1 MIRVLR
7 WLVALSIPVAL
18 VAVGGC
24 ASSPL
29 QYPALVSPAGEARQV
44 ELVNTPFYP
53 QDDYQCGPAALAT
66 ILYSSG
72 VEDVNP
78 ARLAEQV
85 YVPALRGS
93 LQPEL
98 LGAVRRADR
107 IPYLLAPR
115 FADLLDEVRAGHPVL
130 VLQNLRLARW
140 PQWHYAVVIGFDMEA
155 EKIVLR
161 SGTTRREVMSFRRF
175 EHGWRLADY
184 WALVI
189 TPPGDL
195 PVTASAP
202 RYVEA
207 VAALEQQQ
215 RHDAAVTAYHA
226 ARQRWPSYPM
236 SYLGLGNIAYQRADY
251 TLAAEHFRA
260 ALQVAPQQPAAH
272 YNLAWA
278 YLRQGNT
285 EKALAAAH
293 QAEALAPDHARYG
306 NATRAIIDDINT
318 RHSHALML
326 QHRMGNACVE

>member
-24 ASSPL
+24 ANTPL

-93 LQPEL
+93 LQAEL
-98 LGAVRRADR
+98 LGAARRADR
-107 IPYLLAPR
+107 VPYLLAPR
-115 FADLLDEVRAGHPVL
+115 FADLLEEVRAGHPVL
-130 VLQNLRLARW
+130 VLQNLRLSRW
-140 PQWHYAVVIGFDMEA
+140 PQWHYAVVIGFDMDA
-155 EKIVLR
+155 EKIILR
-161 SGTTRREVMSFRRF
+161 SGTTRREMISFRRF

-189 TPPGDL
+189 TQPGDL
-195 PVTASAP
+195 PATATAP

-215 RHDAAVTAYHA
+215 RHDAATSAYLA
-226 ARQRWPSYPM
+226 ARQRWPAYPM

-251 TLAAEHFRA
+251 ASASEHFRA
-260 ALQVAPQQPAAH
+260 GVRVAPQQPAAH
-272 YNLAWA
+272 YNLAWT
-278 YLRQGNT
+278 YLKQ
-285 EKALAAAH
+285 EKVEDALASAR
-293 QAEALAPDHARYG
+293 QAEALAPDHPRYG
-306 NATRAIIDDINT
+306 SATRDIIEAA
-318 RHSHALML
+318 HAQQGRVQLFW
-326 QHRMGNACVE
+326 HRPLNACFE

>member
-29 QYPALVSPAGEARQV
+29 QYPALVSPAGEARQI

-93 LQPEL
+93 LQAEL
-98 LGAVRRADR
+98 LGAARRADR
-107 IPYLLAPR
+107 VPYLLAPR
-115 FADLLDEVRAGHPVL
+115 FADLLEEVRAGHPVL
-130 VLQNLRLARW
+130 VLQNLRLSRW
-140 PQWHYAVVIGFDMEA
+140 PQWHYAIVIGFDMDT
-155 EKIVLR
+155 EKMILR
-161 SGTTRREVMSFRRF
+161 SGTTRREMMSFRRF
-175 EHGWRLADY
+175 EHSWRLADY
-184 WALVI
+184 WALVV
-189 TPPGDL
+189 TQPGAL
-195 PVTASAP
+195 PATATAP

-215 RHDAAVTAYHA
+215 RHDAAISAYLA
-226 ARQRWPSYPM
+226 ARQRWPAYPM
-236 SYLGLGNIAYQRADY
+236 SYLGLGNIAYQRANY
-251 TLAAEHFRA
+251 ALAAEHFRG
-260 ALQVAPQQPAAH
+260 ALRVAPPQPAAH
-272 YNLAWA
+272 YNLAWT
-278 YLRQGNT
+278 YLKLGNV
-285 EKALAAAH
+285 EDALASAR
-293 QAEALAPDHARYG
+293 QAEAMAPAHPRYG
-306 NATRAIIDDINT
+306 SATREIIEAAQAQRT
-318 RHSHALML
+318 RAQILKKRPL
-326 QHRMGNACVE
+326 NACFE